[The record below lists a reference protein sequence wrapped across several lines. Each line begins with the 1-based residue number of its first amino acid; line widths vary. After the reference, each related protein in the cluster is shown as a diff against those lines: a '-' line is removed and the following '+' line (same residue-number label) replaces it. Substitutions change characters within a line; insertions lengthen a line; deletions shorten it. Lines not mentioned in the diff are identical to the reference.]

1 MASNPQ
7 NAPAAGHTAQP
18 VELAKIHVDYAWN
31 GRSVKN
37 VQDIASVESTGFAGF
52 ISNIRTAGQIS
63 PVILRNT
70 NGKTLSGQKTEKPF
84 ELMVGFRRYRAV
96 ELANQ
101 ENEDKKRPAVPNL
114 PNGTILAETRN
125 ITDPT
130 EARVLNALENTAR
143 KNLKA
148 PDLVFIA
155 RDLAAKGLAQVPIA
169 DALQITQGWVSKLL
183 KVAGLPQAVL
193 DNWRDDKPIPAVQT
207 KDGVFELKA
216 EGSTGKAPTS
226 RELTEPEMRAL
237 AELKGTPEELTAR
250 YIRMVAPASEPGEG
264 PGGSTAGETDKVKAE
279 VKAIAG
285 LMGCMVRAG
294 VLDSGSL
301 NWTLVIG
308 PKKKGYPIDC
318 GKDTSQERLL
328 DLNDAAQEVYEAE
341 VSKGAKGKT
350 A

>member
-1 MASNPQ
+1 MSSNP
-7 NAPAAGHTAQP
+7 NTSAAHTAQP
-18 VELAKIHVDYAWN
+18 IELAKIHVDYTWN
-31 GRSVKN
+31 GRAARN
-37 VQDIASVESTGFAGF
+37 VQDMASTESSGFDGF
-52 ISNIRTAGQIS
+52 IANIRTAGQIE

-70 NGKTLSGQKTEKPF
+70 GGKSLSGQKTDKPF
-84 ELMVGFRRYRAV
+84 ELLVGFRRYRAI
-96 ELANQ
+96 ELANN
-101 ENEDKKRPAVPNL
+101 ENENKKQPAIPNL
-114 PNGTILAETRN
+114 PNGTILATVRE
-125 ITDPT
+125 IKDPT

-155 RDLAAKGLAQVPIA
+155 RDLAAKGMAQVPIA

-183 KVAGLPQAVL
+183 KVASLPQAVL
-193 DNWRDDKPIPAVQT
+193 DNWRDEKPIPAVQT

-250 YIRMVAPASEPGEG
+250 YIKMVAPASEPGEG
-264 PGGSTAGETDKVKAE
+264 PGASTAGDTDKIKAE
-279 VKAIAG
+279 VQAIAG

-294 VLDSGSL
+294 VLDNGSL
-301 NWTLVIG
+301 DWTRVIG

-328 DLNDAAQEVYEAE
+328 DLGDAASEAFEAE
-341 VSKGAKGKT
+341 ATKGAKGKT